1 MKNKLRKF
9 IYRKLISYCK
19 WRRKRF
25 RASKLNNL
33 EKWQE
38 CKDLGYYDGAR
49 WFMSR
54 AADDNIKITYCDNKI
69 KQLKYLISKI

>member
-9 IYRKLISYCK
+9 IYRKLISYYK
-19 WRRKRF
+19 RKRK
-25 RASKLNNL
+25 RLRISKLNNL

-38 CKDLGYYDGAR
+38 CKDLDYHDGAR
-49 WFMSR
+49 WFISC
-54 AADDNIKITYCDNKI
+54 AADDGLKIDYCDNKI